1 MNKIFFVALGLA
13 ILFTTQPSPAQNKPS
28 KAERHE
34 AIKDLRSDMR
44 IWFERD
50 VYPSLKKWHQEYDA
64 SLTADDLSMLT
75 RLRAEIKQLKESM
88 RADMKSVK
96 SSADHGNREA
106 RKDKIETLREKH
118 HAEMERILDGVKPI
132 AKRSKEKLRSI
143 FDTNEDQIEA
153 WRDHA
158 REIMKT
164 WKNEHQGMGGKKG
177 HHGKAMGL
185 PLIGQDGKRAALK
198 FILWDSSVP
207 PMDEAML
214 GNDLLD
220 GRQNHGR
227 NKLGPISISPAPSGN
242 AANISISNVPNGAAT
257 LELFDMNG
265 TLVRSIPVNAV
276 NGVID
281 QRVDLS
287 GLATGTY
294 MASVNTP
301 EGRRTGQIVVNE

>member
-1 MNKIFFVALGLA
+1 MNRIFLVALGLT
-13 ILFTTQPSPAQNKPS
+13 ILFATQTSLAQNKPS
-28 KAERHE
+28 KAERHD

-44 IWFERD
+44 TWFERD
-50 VYPSLKKWHQEYDA
+50 VYPSLKTWHQEYDA
-64 SLTADDLSMLT
+64 SLTSDDLSTLT
-75 RLRAEIKQLKESM
+75 RLRAEAKQLKESM
-88 RADMKSVK
+88 RADMKSMK
-96 SSADHGNREA
+96 SSADRSDRDA
-106 RKDKIETLREKH
+106 LKDKIEALREKH
-118 HAEMERILDGVKPI
+118 HAAMERIVEGVKPI

-164 WKNEHQGMGGKKG
+164 WKNEHQDMGGKKG

-185 PLIGQDGKRAALK
+185 PLIGEDGKRAALK
-198 FILWDSSVP
+198 FILWDGSMP
-207 PMDEAML
+207 PLDEAML
-214 GNDLLD
+214 GNDLMD
-220 GRQNHGR
+220 RRQPQGR
-227 NKLGPISISPAPSGN
+227 NRLGPISISPAPSGN
-242 AANISISNVPNGAAT
+242 AANVSISNVPNGAAT

-276 NGVID
+276 NGAID

-301 EGRRTGQIVVNE
+301 EGRRTGQIVVN